1 MPTIRDLVEEIDKKK
16 AKGGFSFKN
25 PEAHKKEDPMTPGE
39 LVSTVFHGGPKAL
52 LHSMGKRGRARKEK
66 FLKDKKNGITK
77 TRSFK
82 RNDSGKVI
90 MEEKTIKKD
99 K

>member
-25 PEAHKKEDPMTPGE
+25 PEKHEKGDPMTPGE
-39 LVSTVFHGGPKAL
+39 LVNTVFHGDPKAL

-66 FLKDKKNGITK
+66 FLKDKKNGIVK
-77 TRSFK
+77 TRTFK

-90 MEEKTIKKD
+90 MEEKTNKKEE
-99 K
+99 